1 MDNSPIVIRM
11 LSAAESVPGQGVGSA
26 YAELLPLLS
35 GSSAL
40 KVVFSGKADIY
51 HVHTV
56 NPSFRLKMGKKKLS
70 VMSVHFIPTTLDG
83 SLSMP
88 KWLFKIFKKYVLS
101 TYRKAKYLHVVNPIF
116 IDKLAELG
124 FDKSRISYIPNYVS
138 PSFREG
144 LTEDDRLAYR
154 KELGIDENRF
164 VVLGVGQTQT
174 RKGIMDFLKVAAENP
189 EMMFVWAGGF
199 SFGKM
204 TDGYKEIK
212 QAMDNPP
219 ENVRFLG
226 IVKREEMGKIYK
238 MADVFFLPS
247 FDELFPMTI
256 LEAASI
262 KMPILLR
269 DLSVYEPILG
279 ASCLYGK
286 GVDDFSATLRKLAS
300 DSLFFENCVKSS
312 CGIAERYSA
321 NSVLAEWERF
331 YRSIYEKGQ

>member
-1 MDNSPIVIRM
+1 MDTSPIVIRM

-26 YAELLPLLS
+26 YAELLPLLGQS
-35 GSSAL
+35 EGL

-56 NPSFRLKMGKKKLS
+56 NPSFRWKMGKKRLS

-101 TYRKAKYLHVVNPIF
+101 TYRKAKYLHVVNPCF
-116 IDKLAELG
+116 IKPLVELG
-124 FDKSRISYIPNYVS
+124 FDESRIAYIPNYVS
-138 PSFREG
+138 PSFKEAVGPLDRAIFRE
-144 LTEDDRLAYR
+144 
-154 KELGIDENRF
+154 KLGIEKDCF

-174 RKGIMDFLKVAAENP
+174 RKGVMDFLKVAKENP
-189 EMMFVWAGGF
+189 DMMFVWAGGF

-212 QAMDNPP
+212 DAMDNPP

-226 IVKREEMGKIYK
+226 IVKREDMPKAYA
-238 MADVFFLPS
+238 MADCFFLPS

-256 LEAASI
+256 LEAAAI
-262 KMPILLR
+262 GMPILLR
-269 DLSVYEPILG
+269 DLKVYEPILG
-279 ASCLYGK
+279 DSCLYGK
-286 GVDDFSATLRKLAS
+286 DVGDFSSILRKLDS
-300 DSLFFENCVKSS
+300 DSLFKRNCVKSS
-312 CGIAERYSA
+312 CGIAERYNASD
-321 NSVLAEWERF
+321 VLANWERF
-331 YRSIYEKGQ
+331 YRSIYEKGN